1 MIYSDGKTL
10 VVCVRVERNIASAAC
25 KTSSLDDHITR
36 LRGSTYLIQCHL
48 SSSTFSHSLS
58 VLLISPLLSPA
69 CTLRCFVPKRSPAWI
84 PLAAPSPPLLPL
96 LPLTLTAS
104 MTSFRDLSVSSVV

>member
-25 KTSSLDDHITR
+25 KTSLLDDHIAR
-36 LRGSTYLIQCHL
+36 LHGSTYLIQCHL

-84 PLAAPSPPLLPL
+84 PLAAPPPPLFALLPL
-96 LPLTLTAS
+96 ALTAS
-104 MTSFRDLSVSSVV
+104 MVSLRDVFVSPVV